1 MSNIKF
7 SDYTLENLKKF
18 LEKKLYIKLSKIGV
32 KTIGDFEKLTLNEF
46 SSHKGIGTNA
56 IKLFLDFKIYF
67 NYNKI
72 SIYDKIK
79 EDNDLKILPISE
91 FEFVEDLN
99 DPDLLDL
106 FEGQDS
112 QESDDRDKMFTV
124 GGMTNDKEQTFNEF
138 QKKQYKNDEQE
149 RFLIKNTNSISKL
162 NFLEELSI
170 TAINFCDNTLK
181 VKYSKIFLDYY
192 GLKTNKSSNADIALI
207 NNISNERVR
216 QIRIKVLKQFIQ
228 FVNQGID
235 LKNKIKLREDIVN
248 NLNKIK
254 LEFDDIEC
262 FVFKEFK
269 KYISTEFKIN
279 SIDNFSNELE
289 FLIDFLNYSFL
300 GKLES
305 QYTKAIIVSTN
316 LKSKKIYSK
325 IIEHTLLL
333 LKKECIKISEND
345 LIINLKKKIGKFE
358 NQNIIRFIKSLPEID
373 CIEVNGN
380 YLYEIKFHL
389 LSRASDKAYRIL
401 HENKKEMY
409 IDDIVSKINSLQIEH
424 KSKLYDRHSL
434 TLHSDKRFKSF
445 GKTGKWILSS
455 SNTPT
460 ETIEILIKK
469 AVIRL
474 DKPSTLEEIISKVNE
489 ERKNVNIKSIQ
500 ILLLKICYKTDGKL
514 YILKEWKNKYKDLKL
529 LEKRK
534 KYIRKNQPIY
544 RLNQIKDV
552 TAYLENKNQNK
563 DYAPSIIKSLSSKD
577 SKYTTQSF
585 YKIFENKKYFEKI
598 FEGKSLIIKL
608 KKSFNKP
615 VEQNTFEIIKCGE
628 SNNCEFKETMRV
640 CLKQKAPPEAIE
652 LGVLKTIAAFSNS
665 NGGDL
670 FIGVNDNEEIVGLE
684 KDYLSFKPIDQNKDG
699 FQKHLDN
706 IISKTFTNSIF
717 SSLLITIETINNL
730 DFCRINVKKARNAIF
745 AKINKEEK
753 FYIRRSGS
761 TVELSKSEMIKYL
774 KNRS

>member
-7 SDYTLENLKKF
+7 SDYSIDNLKSF
-18 LEKKLYIKLSKIGV
+18 LEKKLFLKLNKIGV

-46 SSHKGIGTNA
+46 SSHKGIGSNA
-56 IKLFLDFKIYF
+56 IKLFLDFKTYF
-67 NYNKI
+67 KNNKI
-72 SIYDKIK
+72 SLFDKIK
-79 EDNDLKILPISE
+79 EENELKILPISK
-91 FEFVEDLN
+91 FK
-99 DPDLLDL
+99 
-106 FEGQDS
+106 
-112 QESDDRDKMFTV
+112 SD
-124 GGMTNDKEQTFNEF
+124 E
-138 QKKQYKNDEQE
+138 
-149 RFLIKNTNSISKL
+149 L
-162 NFLEELSI
+162 NFLEELSK
-170 TAINFCDNTLK
+170 TVINFCDNTLK
-181 VKYSKIFLDYY
+181 VKYSKIFLAYY
-192 GLKTNKSSNADIALI
+192 GLGTDKSSNADIALI

-216 QIRIKVLKQFIQ
+216 QIRIKILKQFIQ

-235 LKNKIKLREDIVN
+235 LKNKIKLREDITN

-254 LEFDDIEC
+254 LEFNGIEC

-305 QYTKAIIVSTN
+305 QYTKAVIVTTN

-325 IIEHTLLL
+325 IIEHTLLT

-345 LIINLKKKIGKFE
+345 LIINLKKKIGRFE
-358 NQNIIRFIKSLPEID
+358 NKNIIRFIKTLPEID
-373 CIEVNGN
+373 CIKVNGN

-409 IDDIVSKINSLQIEH
+409 IDDIVSKINSLQIEY

-460 ETIEILIKK
+460 ETIETLIKK
-469 AVIRL
+469 ALIRL

-500 ILLLKICYKTDGKL
+500 ILLSKICHKTDDKL

-552 TAYLENKNQNK
+552 TVYLENKDK
-563 DYAPSIIKSLSSKD
+563 DYASSIIKSLSSKD

-608 KKSFNKP
+608 KKSFDKP
-615 VEQNTFEIIKCGE
+615 VKQNTFEIIKSGE
-628 SNNCEFKETMRV
+628 SNTCEFKETMRV

-670 FIGVNDNEEIVGLE
+670 FIGVNDSEEIVGLE

-730 DFCRINVKKARNAIF
+730 DFCRINVKKARNTIF

>member
-7 SDYTLENLKKF
+7 SDYSIDNLKSF
-18 LEKKLYIKLSKIGV
+18 LEKKLFLKLNKIGV
-32 KTIGDFEKLTLNEF
+32 KTIGDFEKLTLSEF

-56 IKLFLDFKIYF
+56 IKLFLDFKTYF
-67 NYNKI
+67 KNNKI
-72 SIYDKIK
+72 SLYDKIK
-79 EDNDLKILPISE
+79 EENELKIFPISKFKSE
-91 FEFVEDLN
+91 E
-99 DPDLLDL
+99 
-106 FEGQDS
+106 
-112 QESDDRDKMFTV
+112 
-124 GGMTNDKEQTFNEF
+124 
-138 QKKQYKNDEQE
+138 
-149 RFLIKNTNSISKL
+149 L
-162 NFLEELSI
+162 NFLEELSK
-170 TAINFCDNTLK
+170 TVINFCDNTLK

-192 GLKTNKSSNADIALI
+192 GLGTDKSSNADIALI

-216 QIRIKVLKQFIQ
+216 QIRIKILKQFIQ

-235 LKNKIKLREDIVN
+235 LKNKIKLREDITN

-254 LEFDDIEC
+254 LEFNGIEC

-300 GKLES
+300 GKIES
-305 QYTKAIIVSTN
+305 QNTKAVIVTTN

-325 IIEHTLLL
+325 IIEHTLLI

-345 LIINLKKKIGKFE
+345 LIINLKKKIGRFE
-358 NQNIIRFIKSLPEID
+358 NKNIIRFIKTLPEID
-373 CIEVNGN
+373 CIKVNGN

-401 HENKKEMY
+401 YENKKEMY

-460 ETIEILIKK
+460 ETIETLIKK
-469 AVIRL
+469 ALIRL

-489 ERKNVNIKSIQ
+489 ERKNVNIKSIE
-500 ILLLKICYKTDGKL
+500 ILLSKICHKTVDKL
-514 YILKEWKNKYKDLKL
+514 YILKEWKNRYKDLKL

-534 KYIRKNQPIY
+534 KYIRKNQPIH

-552 TAYLENKNQNK
+552 TVYLENKNQNK
-563 DYAPSIIKSLSSKD
+563 DYSSSIIKSLSSKD

-608 KKSFNKP
+608 KKSFDKP
-615 VEQNTFEIIKCGE
+615 VEQNTFEIIKSGE
-628 SNNCEFKETMRV
+628 SNTCEFKETMRV

-670 FIGVNDNEEIVGLE
+670 FIGVNDSEQIVGLE

-730 DFCRINVKKARNAIF
+730 DFCRINVKKARNTIF

>member
-7 SDYTLENLKKF
+7 SDYSIDNLKSF
-18 LEKKLYIKLSKIGV
+18 LEKKLFLKLNKIGV

-46 SSHKGIGTNA
+46 SSHKGIGSNA
-56 IKLFLDFKIYF
+56 IKLFLDFKTYF
-67 NYNKI
+67 KNNKI
-72 SIYDKIK
+72 SLFDKIK
-79 EDNDLKILPISE
+79 EENELKILPISK
-91 FEFVEDLN
+91 FK
-99 DPDLLDL
+99 
-106 FEGQDS
+106 
-112 QESDDRDKMFTV
+112 SD
-124 GGMTNDKEQTFNEF
+124 E
-138 QKKQYKNDEQE
+138 
-149 RFLIKNTNSISKL
+149 L
-162 NFLEELSI
+162 NFLEELSK
-170 TAINFCDNTLK
+170 TVINFCDNTLK
-181 VKYSKIFLDYY
+181 VKYSKIFLAYY
-192 GLKTNKSSNADIALI
+192 GLGTDKSSNADIALI

-216 QIRIKVLKQFIQ
+216 QIRIKILKQFIQ

-235 LKNKIKLREDIVN
+235 LKNKIKLRVDITN

-254 LEFDDIEC
+254 LEFNGIEC

-305 QYTKAIIVSTN
+305 QYTKAVIVTTN

-325 IIEHTLLL
+325 IIEHTLLT

-345 LIINLKKKIGKFE
+345 LIINLKKKIGRFE
-358 NQNIIRFIKSLPEID
+358 NKNIIRFIKTLPEID
-373 CIEVNGN
+373 CIKVNGN

-409 IDDIVSKINSLQIEH
+409 IDDIVSKINSLQIEY

-460 ETIEILIKK
+460 ETIETLIKK
-469 AVIRL
+469 ALIRL

-489 ERKNVNIKSIQ
+489 ERKNVNLKSIQ
-500 ILLLKICYKTDGKL
+500 ILLSKICHKTDDKL
-514 YILKEWKNKYKDLKL
+514 YILKEWKNRYKDLKL

-552 TAYLENKNQNK
+552 TVYLENKDK
-563 DYAPSIIKSLSSKD
+563 DYASSIIKSLSSKD

-608 KKSFNKP
+608 KKSFDKP
-615 VEQNTFEIIKCGE
+615 VEQNTFEIIKSGE
-628 SNNCEFKETMRV
+628 SNTCEFKETMRV

-670 FIGVNDNEEIVGLE
+670 FIGVNDSEEIVGLE

-730 DFCRINVKKARNAIF
+730 DFCRINVKKARNTIF

>member
-7 SDYTLENLKKF
+7 SDYSIDNLKSF
-18 LEKKLYIKLSKIGV
+18 LEKKLFLKLNKIGV

-46 SSHKGIGTNA
+46 SSHKGIGSNA
-56 IKLFLDFKIYF
+56 IKLFLDFKTYF
-67 NYNKI
+67 KNNKI
-72 SIYDKIK
+72 SLFDKIK
-79 EDNDLKILPISE
+79 EENELKILPISK
-91 FEFVEDLN
+91 FESED
-99 DPDLLDL
+99 
-106 FEGQDS
+106 
-112 QESDDRDKMFTV
+112 
-124 GGMTNDKEQTFNEF
+124 
-138 QKKQYKNDEQE
+138 
-149 RFLIKNTNSISKL
+149 L
-162 NFLEELSI
+162 NFLEELSK
-170 TAINFCDNTLK
+170 TVINFCDNTLK

-192 GLKTNKSSNADIALI
+192 GLGTDKSSNADIALI

-216 QIRIKVLKQFIQ
+216 QIRIKILKQFIQ

-235 LKNKIKLREDIVN
+235 LKNKIKLREDITN

-254 LEFDDIEC
+254 LEFNGIEC

-269 KYISTEFKIN
+269 KYFSTEFKIN

-305 QYTKAIIVSTN
+305 QYTKAVIVTTN

-325 IIEHTLLL
+325 IIEHTLLI

-345 LIINLKKKIGKFE
+345 LIINLKKKIGRFE
-358 NQNIIRFIKSLPEID
+358 NKNIIRFIKTLPEID
-373 CIEVNGN
+373 CIKVNGN

-409 IDDIVSKINSLQIEH
+409 IDDIVSKINSLQIEY

-460 ETIEILIKK
+460 ETIETLIKK
-469 AVIRL
+469 ALIRL

-500 ILLLKICYKTDGKL
+500 ILLSKICHKTDDKL

-552 TAYLENKNQNK
+552 TVYLENKDK
-563 DYAPSIIKSLSSKD
+563 DYASSIIKSLSSKD

-608 KKSFNKP
+608 KKSFDKP
-615 VEQNTFEIIKCGE
+615 VEQNTFEIIKSGE
-628 SNNCEFKETMRV
+628 SNTCEFKETMRV

-670 FIGVNDNEEIVGLE
+670 FIGVNDSEEIVGLE

-730 DFCRINVKKARNAIF
+730 DFCRINVKKARNTIF
-745 AKINKEEK
+745 AKINKK
-753 FYIRRSGS
+753 
-761 TVELSKSEMIKYL
+761 KSFI
-774 KNRS
+774 

>member
-46 SSHKGIGTNA
+46 SSHKGIGGNS
-56 IKLFLDFKIYF
+56 IKLFLDFKTYF
-67 NYNKI
+67 NNNKI

-79 EDNDLKILPISE
+79 EENELKILPISE

-192 GLKTNKSSNADIALI
+192 GLGTNKSSNADIALI

-235 LKNKIKLREDIVN
+235 HKNKITLREDIAYK
-248 NLNKIK
+248 LNKIK
-254 LEFDDIEC
+254 FEFDDIEC

-289 FLIDFLNYSFL
+289 FLIDFLNYSFF

-305 QYTKAIIVSTN
+305 QYTKAVIVSTN

-325 IIEHTLLL
+325 ITEHTLLQ
-333 LKKECIKISEND
+333 LKKECINISEND

-358 NQNIIRFIKSLPEID
+358 NQNIIRFIKTLPEID
-373 CIEVNGN
+373 CIKVNGN

-389 LSRASDKAYRIL
+389 LSRASDKAFRIL

-424 KSKLYDRHSL
+424 KSKIYDRHSL

-615 VEQNTFEIIKCGE
+615 VEQNTLEIIKSGE

>member
-7 SDYTLENLKKF
+7 SDYSIDNLKSF
-18 LEKKLYIKLSKIGV
+18 LEKKLFLKLNKIGV

-46 SSHKGIGTNA
+46 SSHKGIGSNA
-56 IKLFLDFKIYF
+56 IKLFLDFKTYF
-67 NYNKI
+67 KNNKI
-72 SIYDKIK
+72 SLFDKIK
-79 EDNDLKILPISE
+79 EENELKILPISK
-91 FEFVEDLN
+91 FK
-99 DPDLLDL
+99 
-106 FEGQDS
+106 
-112 QESDDRDKMFTV
+112 SD
-124 GGMTNDKEQTFNEF
+124 E
-138 QKKQYKNDEQE
+138 
-149 RFLIKNTNSISKL
+149 L
-162 NFLEELSI
+162 NFLEELSK
-170 TAINFCDNTLK
+170 TVINFCDNTLK
-181 VKYSKIFLDYY
+181 VKYSKIFLAYY
-192 GLKTNKSSNADIALI
+192 GLGTDKSSNADIALI

-216 QIRIKVLKQFIQ
+216 QIRIKILKQFIQ

-235 LKNKIKLREDIVN
+235 LKNKIKLREDITN

-254 LEFDDIEC
+254 LEFNGIEC

-305 QYTKAIIVSTN
+305 QYTKAVIVTTN

-325 IIEHTLLL
+325 IIEHTLLT

-345 LIINLKKKIGKFE
+345 LIINLKKKIGRFE
-358 NQNIIRFIKSLPEID
+358 NKNIIRFIKTLPEID
-373 CIEVNGN
+373 CIKVNGN

-409 IDDIVSKINSLQIEH
+409 IDDIVSKINSLQIEY

-460 ETIEILIKK
+460 ETIETLIKK
-469 AVIRL
+469 ALIRL

-489 ERKNVNIKSIQ
+489 ERKNVNLKSIQ
-500 ILLLKICYKTDGKL
+500 ILLSKICHKTDDKL
-514 YILKEWKNKYKDLKL
+514 YILKEWKNRYKDLKL

-534 KYIRKNQPIY
+534 NYIRKNQPIY

-552 TAYLENKNQNK
+552 TIYLENKNQNK
-563 DYAPSIIKSLSSKD
+563 DYASSIIKSLSSKD

-608 KKSFNKP
+608 KKSFDKP
-615 VEQNTFEIIKCGE
+615 VEQNTFEIIKSGE
-628 SNNCEFKETMRV
+628 SNTCEFKETMRV

-670 FIGVNDNEEIVGLE
+670 FIGVNDSEEIVGLE

-730 DFCRINVKKARNAIF
+730 DFCRINVKKARNTIF

>member
-7 SDYTLENLKKF
+7 SDYSIDNLKSF
-18 LEKKLYIKLSKIGV
+18 LEKKLFLKLNKIGV

-46 SSHKGIGTNA
+46 SSHKGIGSNA
-56 IKLFLDFKIYF
+56 IKLFLDFKTYF
-67 NYNKI
+67 KNNKI
-72 SIYDKIK
+72 SLFDKIK
-79 EDNDLKILPISE
+79 EENELKILPISK
-91 FEFVEDLN
+91 FK
-99 DPDLLDL
+99 
-106 FEGQDS
+106 
-112 QESDDRDKMFTV
+112 SD
-124 GGMTNDKEQTFNEF
+124 E
-138 QKKQYKNDEQE
+138 
-149 RFLIKNTNSISKL
+149 L
-162 NFLEELSI
+162 NFLEELSK
-170 TAINFCDNTLK
+170 TVINFCDNTLK
-181 VKYSKIFLDYY
+181 VKYSKIFLAYY
-192 GLKTNKSSNADIALI
+192 GLGTDKSSNADIALI

-216 QIRIKVLKQFIQ
+216 QIRIKILKQFIQ

-235 LKNKIKLREDIVN
+235 LKNKIKLREDITN

-254 LEFDDIEC
+254 LEFNGIEC

-305 QYTKAIIVSTN
+305 QYTKAVIVTTN

-325 IIEHTLLL
+325 IIEHTLLI

-345 LIINLKKKIGKFE
+345 LIINLKKKIGRFE
-358 NQNIIRFIKSLPEID
+358 NKNIIRFIKTLPEID
-373 CIEVNGN
+373 CIKVNGN

-409 IDDIVSKINSLQIEH
+409 IDDIVSKINSLQIEY

-460 ETIEILIKK
+460 ETIETLIKK
-469 AVIRL
+469 ALIRL

-500 ILLLKICYKTDGKL
+500 ILLSKICHKTDDKL

-552 TAYLENKNQNK
+552 TVYLENKNK
-563 DYAPSIIKSLSSKD
+563 DYASSIIKSLSSKD

-615 VEQNTFEIIKCGE
+615 VEQNTFEIIKSGE
-628 SNNCEFKETMRV
+628 SNTCEFKETMRV

-670 FIGVNDNEEIVGLE
+670 FIGVNDSEEIVGLE

-730 DFCRINVKKARNAIF
+730 DFCRINVKKARNTIF

>member
-7 SDYTLENLKKF
+7 SDYSIDNLKSF
-18 LEKKLYIKLSKIGV
+18 LEKKLFLKLNKIGV

-46 SSHKGIGTNA
+46 SSHKGIGSNA
-56 IKLFLDFKIYF
+56 IKLFLDFKTYF
-67 NYNKI
+67 KNNKI
-72 SIYDKIK
+72 SLFDKIK
-79 EDNDLKILPISE
+79 EENELKILPISK
-91 FEFVEDLN
+91 FK
-99 DPDLLDL
+99 
-106 FEGQDS
+106 
-112 QESDDRDKMFTV
+112 SD
-124 GGMTNDKEQTFNEF
+124 E
-138 QKKQYKNDEQE
+138 
-149 RFLIKNTNSISKL
+149 L
-162 NFLEELSI
+162 NFLEELSK
-170 TAINFCDNTLK
+170 TVINFCDNTLK
-181 VKYSKIFLDYY
+181 VKYSKIFLAYY
-192 GLKTNKSSNADIALI
+192 GLGTDKSSNADIALI

-216 QIRIKVLKQFIQ
+216 QIRIKILKQFIQ

-235 LKNKIKLREDIVN
+235 LKNKIKLREDITN

-254 LEFDDIEC
+254 LEFNGIEC

-305 QYTKAIIVSTN
+305 QYTKAVIVTTN

-325 IIEHTLLL
+325 IIEHTLLT

-345 LIINLKKKIGKFE
+345 LIINLKKKIGRFE
-358 NQNIIRFIKSLPEID
+358 NKNIIRFIKTLPEID
-373 CIEVNGN
+373 CIKVNGN

-409 IDDIVSKINSLQIEH
+409 IDDIVSKINSLQIEY

-460 ETIEILIKK
+460 ETIETLIKK
-469 AVIRL
+469 ALIRL

-489 ERKNVNIKSIQ
+489 ERKNVNLKSIQ
-500 ILLLKICYKTDGKL
+500 ILLSKICHKTDDKL
-514 YILKEWKNKYKDLKL
+514 YILKEWKNRYKDLKL

-552 TAYLENKNQNK
+552 TVYLENKDK
-563 DYAPSIIKSLSSKD
+563 DYASSIIKSLSSKD

-608 KKSFNKP
+608 KKSFDKP
-615 VEQNTFEIIKCGE
+615 VEQNTFEIIKSGE
-628 SNNCEFKETMRV
+628 SNTCEFKETMRV

-670 FIGVNDNEEIVGLE
+670 FIGVNDSEEIVGLE

-730 DFCRINVKKARNAIF
+730 DFCRINVKKARNTIF

>member
-7 SDYTLENLKKF
+7 SDYSIDNLKSF
-18 LEKKLYIKLSKIGV
+18 LEKKLFLKLNKIGV

-46 SSHKGIGTNA
+46 SSHKGIGSNA
-56 IKLFLDFKIYF
+56 IKLFLDFKTYF
-67 NYNKI
+67 KNNKI
-72 SIYDKIK
+72 SLFDKIK
-79 EDNDLKILPISE
+79 EENELKILPISK
-91 FEFVEDLN
+91 FESED
-99 DPDLLDL
+99 
-106 FEGQDS
+106 
-112 QESDDRDKMFTV
+112 
-124 GGMTNDKEQTFNEF
+124 
-138 QKKQYKNDEQE
+138 
-149 RFLIKNTNSISKL
+149 L
-162 NFLEELSI
+162 NFLEELSK
-170 TAINFCDNTLK
+170 TVINFCDNTLK

-192 GLKTNKSSNADIALI
+192 GLGTDKSSNADIALI

-216 QIRIKVLKQFIQ
+216 QIRIKILKQFIQ

-235 LKNKIKLREDIVN
+235 LKNKIKLREDITN

-254 LEFDDIEC
+254 LEFNGIEC

-269 KYISTEFKIN
+269 KYFSTEFKIN

-305 QYTKAIIVSTN
+305 QYTKAVIVTTN

-325 IIEHTLLL
+325 IIEHTLLI

-345 LIINLKKKIGKFE
+345 LIINLKKKIGRFE
-358 NQNIIRFIKSLPEID
+358 NKNIIRFIKTLPEID
-373 CIEVNGN
+373 CIKVNGN

-409 IDDIVSKINSLQIEH
+409 IDDIVSKINSLQIEY

-460 ETIEILIKK
+460 ETIETLIKK
-469 AVIRL
+469 ALIRL

-500 ILLLKICYKTDGKL
+500 ILLSKICHKTDDKL

-552 TAYLENKNQNK
+552 TVYLENKNK
-563 DYAPSIIKSLSSKD
+563 DYASSIIKSLSSKD

-608 KKSFNKP
+608 KKSFDKP
-615 VEQNTFEIIKCGE
+615 VEQNTFEIIKSGE
-628 SNNCEFKETMRV
+628 SNTCEFKETMRV

-670 FIGVNDNEEIVGLE
+670 FIGVNDSEEIVGLE

-730 DFCRINVKKARNAIF
+730 DFCRINVKKARNTIF

>member
-7 SDYTLENLKKF
+7 SDYSIDNLKSF
-18 LEKKLYIKLSKIGV
+18 LEKKLFLKLNKIGV

-46 SSHKGIGTNA
+46 SSHKGIGSNA
-56 IKLFLDFKIYF
+56 IKLFLDFKTYF
-67 NYNKI
+67 KNNKI
-72 SIYDKIK
+72 SLFDKIK
-79 EDNDLKILPISE
+79 EENELKILPISK
-91 FEFVEDLN
+91 FK
-99 DPDLLDL
+99 
-106 FEGQDS
+106 
-112 QESDDRDKMFTV
+112 SD
-124 GGMTNDKEQTFNEF
+124 E
-138 QKKQYKNDEQE
+138 
-149 RFLIKNTNSISKL
+149 L
-162 NFLEELSI
+162 NFLEELSK
-170 TAINFCDNTLK
+170 TVINFCDNTLK
-181 VKYSKIFLDYY
+181 VKYSKIFLAYY
-192 GLKTNKSSNADIALI
+192 GLGTDKSSNADIALI

-216 QIRIKVLKQFIQ
+216 QIRIKILKQFIQ

-235 LKNKIKLREDIVN
+235 LKNKIKLREDITN

-254 LEFDDIEC
+254 LEFNGIEC

-305 QYTKAIIVSTN
+305 QYTKAVIVTTN

-325 IIEHTLLL
+325 IIEHTLLI

-345 LIINLKKKIGKFE
+345 LIINLKKKIGRFE
-358 NQNIIRFIKSLPEID
+358 NKNIIRFIKTLPEID
-373 CIEVNGN
+373 CIKVNGN

-409 IDDIVSKINSLQIEH
+409 IDDIVSKINSLQIEY

-460 ETIEILIKK
+460 ETIETLIKK
-469 AVIRL
+469 ALIRL

-489 ERKNVNIKSIQ
+489 ERKNVNLKSIQ
-500 ILLLKICYKTDGKL
+500 ILLSKICHKTDDKL
-514 YILKEWKNKYKDLKL
+514 YILKEWKNRYKDLKL

-534 KYIRKNQPIY
+534 NYIRKNQPIY

-552 TAYLENKNQNK
+552 TVYLENKDK
-563 DYAPSIIKSLSSKD
+563 DYASSIIKSLSSKD

-608 KKSFNKP
+608 KKSFDKP
-615 VEQNTFEIIKCGE
+615 VEQNTFEIIKSGE
-628 SNNCEFKETMRV
+628 SNTCEFKETMRV

-670 FIGVNDNEEIVGLE
+670 FIGVNDSEEIVGLE

-730 DFCRINVKKARNAIF
+730 DFCRINVKKARNTIF

>member
-7 SDYTLENLKKF
+7 SDYSIDNLKSF
-18 LEKKLYIKLSKIGV
+18 LEKKLFLKLNKIGV

-46 SSHKGIGTNA
+46 SSHKGIGSNA
-56 IKLFLDFKIYF
+56 IKLFLDFKTYF
-67 NYNKI
+67 KNNKI
-72 SIYDKIK
+72 SLFDKIK
-79 EDNDLKILPISE
+79 EENELKILPISK
-91 FEFVEDLN
+91 FK
-99 DPDLLDL
+99 
-106 FEGQDS
+106 
-112 QESDDRDKMFTV
+112 SD
-124 GGMTNDKEQTFNEF
+124 E
-138 QKKQYKNDEQE
+138 
-149 RFLIKNTNSISKL
+149 L
-162 NFLEELSI
+162 NFLEELSK
-170 TAINFCDNTLK
+170 TVINFCDNTLK
-181 VKYSKIFLDYY
+181 VKYSKIFLAYY
-192 GLKTNKSSNADIALI
+192 GLGTDKSSNADIALI

-216 QIRIKVLKQFIQ
+216 QIRIKILKQFIQ

-235 LKNKIKLREDIVN
+235 LKNKIKLREDIAN

-254 LEFDDIEC
+254 LEFNGIEC

-305 QYTKAIIVSTN
+305 QYTKAVIVTTN

-325 IIEHTLLL
+325 IIEHTLIL

-358 NQNIIRFIKSLPEID
+358 NQNIIRFIKTLPEID
-373 CIEVNGN
+373 CIKVNGN

-460 ETIEILIKK
+460 ETIETLIKK
-469 AVIRL
+469 ALIRL

-500 ILLLKICYKTDGKL
+500 ILLSKICHKTDNKL

-534 KYIRKNQPIY
+534 KYIRKNQPIH

-552 TAYLENKNQNK
+552 TVYLENKNQNK
-563 DYAPSIIKSLSSKD
+563 DYASSIIKSLSSKD

-615 VEQNTFEIIKCGE
+615 VEQNSFEIIKSGE
-628 SNNCEFKETMRV
+628 SNTCEFKETMRV

-670 FIGVNDNEEIVGLE
+670 FIGVNDSEEIVGLE

-730 DFCRINVKKARNAIF
+730 DFCRINVKKARNTIF
-745 AKINKEEK
+745 AKINKDEK